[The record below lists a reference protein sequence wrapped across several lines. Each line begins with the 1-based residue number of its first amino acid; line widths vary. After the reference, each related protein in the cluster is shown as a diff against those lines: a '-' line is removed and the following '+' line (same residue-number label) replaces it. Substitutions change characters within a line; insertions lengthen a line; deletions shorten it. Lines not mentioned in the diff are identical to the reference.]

1 MTQTT
6 SENAEVRYKI
16 GDVCRIADVQPYVL
30 RYWESEFPLLAPDR
44 SLPGPRTYS
53 ARELELIGQIKRLLY
68 DEGYTIAGAKKRLE
82 SEAAAARSHDTK
94 PAFIPL
100 DGGTGEKGER
110 AEKPPEK
117 TVRPPERPRRPPVRS
132 RRKRPRP
139 SSQPGAERRR
149 RRTPGSRASSQ
160 SSRKFW
166 PSSRGPSPDGGSPEG
181 PTARAVR
188 CLHDADELW
197 RQSLPFLILVSWDH
211 KLLVPFPG

>member
-82 SEAAAARSHDTK
+82 SEAAGGRSHDTN
-94 PAFIPL
+94 PAFIPI
-100 DGGTGEKGER
+100 DAGKGEKGDKSP
-110 AEKPPEK
+110 EKSGEK
-117 TVRPPERPRRPPVRS
+117 TVKPPPS
-132 RRKRPRP
+132 RRP
-139 SSQPGAERRR
+139 SSKSATPVFVETSPATGRTEPVGTASAAVPASDGTAQTPDPRIAGVVAEL
-149 RRTPGSRASSQ
+149 
-160 SSRKFW
+160 K
-166 PSSRGPSPDGGSPEG
+166 E
-181 PTARAVR
+181 
-188 CLHDADELW
+188 
-197 RQSLPFLILVSWDH
+197 IL
-211 KLLVPFPG
+211 KLLGGE

>member
-82 SEAAAARSHDTK
+82 SEASGARSHDTN

-100 DGGTGEKGER
+100 DAGTSQKIDKPSERSGEKN
-110 AEKPPEK
+110 
-117 TVRPPERPRRPPVRS
+117 VRPPTVRRSSSKAGAPVFVETSAASGQTEAGEATFSVDPPKGAAAEIPDPRV
-132 RRKRPRP
+132 
-139 SSQPGAERRR
+139 
-149 RRTPGSRASSQ
+149 
-160 SSRKFW
+160 
-166 PSSRGPSPDGGSPEG
+166 
-181 PTARAVR
+181 ARAVS
-188 CLHDADELW
+188 ELKE
-197 RQSLPFLILVSWDH
+197 ILEILSRD
-211 KLLVPFPG
+211 